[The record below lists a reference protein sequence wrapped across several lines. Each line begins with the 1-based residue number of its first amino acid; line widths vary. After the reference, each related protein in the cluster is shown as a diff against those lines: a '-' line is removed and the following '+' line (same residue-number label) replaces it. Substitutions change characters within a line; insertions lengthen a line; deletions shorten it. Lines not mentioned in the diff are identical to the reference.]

1 VRAVLAL
8 LVAATCAAC
17 SSAGAADTA
26 PPTPLQRELRGLVV
40 RMEQVHPNLYHSVTR
55 ARLRA
60 EVAQLAERAPSL
72 SRPQLVVGLMR
83 VVGLL
88 GERDGHSGLYPLD
101 PHHPRTLH
109 AYPLKLYW
117 FPDGLYVIDADDRS
131 LVGARLATIEGVPAD
146 DVIAAVRPLMTRDN
160 ESTIRMRLP
169 GFVVSEEVLAG
180 LGIGDGGA
188 ARFGFADGRSATL
201 APTTVSAHVSRFKF
215 EWQVYRASG
224 RQPLW
229 LQHQDV
235 PQWLRMIDRGRAVYL
250 GYHAVTSGAWD
261 TAERL
266 VQLALRPKVRR
277 VVIDVRMNGGGDNT
291 TYGPLI
297 GALQRPAV
305 ARKAVVLTGR
315 VTFSAAGNF
324 VAEVEDRTR
333 VRLIGEPTGGAPNQ
347 WGDNTVIELPRAGLA
362 LRLANQYVQVTRADD
377 VRTTIEPDVRVELTA
392 ADFFAGRDPVLARA
406 LR

>member
-1 VRAVLAL
+1 
-8 LVAATCAAC
+8 
-17 SSAGAADTA
+17 
-26 PPTPLQRELRGLVV
+26 
-40 RMEQVHPNLYHSVTR
+40 
-55 ARLRA
+55 
-60 EVAQLAERAPSL
+60 VAQLTERAPTL

-88 GERDGHSGLYPLD
+88 GERDGHSGVFPLD
-101 PHHPRTLH
+101 PQHPRTLH

-117 FPDGLYVIDADDRS
+117 FPDGLYVLDAADRR
-131 LVGARLATIEGVPAD
+131 LIGARLASIEGRPAD
-146 DVIAAVRPLMTRDN
+146 EVIAAIGPLMTRDN

-180 LGIGDGGA
+180 LGIGDGGP
-188 ARFGFADGRSATL
+188 ARFEFADGRSATL
-201 APTTVSAHVSRFKF
+201 APTTALSYVNRFKF
-215 EWQVYRASG
+215 EWQVYRPSG

-229 LQHQDV
+229 LQQLDD
-235 PQWLRMIDRGRAVYL
+235 PQWLRTIDRGRAVYL
-250 GYHAVTSGAWD
+250 GYHGVTSGAWE

-266 VQLALRPKVRR
+266 VKLALRPKVRR

-291 TYGPLI
+291 TYGPLV
-297 GALQRPAV
+297 GALMRPKI

-333 VRLIGEPTGGAPNQ
+333 ARLIGEPTGGAPNQ
-347 WGDNTVIELPRAGLA
+347 WGDNTVIDLPRAGLA

-377 VRTTIEPDVRVELTA
+377 VRTTIEPDVRVDLTA